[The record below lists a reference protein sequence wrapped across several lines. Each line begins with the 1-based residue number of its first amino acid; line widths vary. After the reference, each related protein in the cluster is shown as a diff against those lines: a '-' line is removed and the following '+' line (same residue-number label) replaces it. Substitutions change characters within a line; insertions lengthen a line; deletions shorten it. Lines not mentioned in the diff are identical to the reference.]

1 MTAKDHLEKRIEG
14 GRGRTTILNAKA
26 LSEYGRHMVKALREV
41 NDSKIILPVMAYYGT
56 SRMWKDNK
64 RSSCARISV
73 WRRQRLRRLYGA
85 SSSYILLGSGSN
97 MRR

>member
-1 MTAKDHLEKRIEG
+1 MTAKRSPGKRIEG

-64 RSSCARISV
+64 LFELRKDISLE
-73 WRRQRLRRLYGA
+73 RGSALRRLYGA
-85 SSSYILLGSGSN
+85 FVII
-97 MRR
+97 

>member
-1 MTAKDHLEKRIEG
+1 
-14 GRGRTTILNAKA
+14 
-26 LSEYGRHMVKALREV
+26 MVKALREV

-64 RSSCARISV
+64 LFELRKDISLERGSATSIV
-73 WRRQRLRRLYGA
+73 WSLRHHI
-85 SSSYILLGSGSN
+85 ILLGSGSN